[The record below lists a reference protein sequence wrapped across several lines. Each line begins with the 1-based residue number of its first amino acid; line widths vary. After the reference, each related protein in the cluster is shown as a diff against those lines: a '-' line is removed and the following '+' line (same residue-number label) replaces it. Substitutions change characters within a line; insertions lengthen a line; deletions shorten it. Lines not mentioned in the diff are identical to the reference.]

1 MRELKIN
8 DNVTLTI
15 NERFDSLISYA
26 EAAYTKT
33 GDKSHLKVIKKLTNS
48 NKVLRLA
55 GIVT

>member
-48 NKVLRLA
+48 NKVLARA
-55 GIVT
+55 